1 MTPRYLR
8 SLILFSLSCIAFPL
22 FSQSSKETIDA
33 LQKKFKDEKV
43 ASTSFQS
50 VYDFVVQREE
60 LVVEEAETVKMI
72 AFEPGAAGSREV
84 FYNDNIEVTSGK
96 LTGPKVNSALK
107 VCGNYEVES
116 IFYSDAKVCSYPYKF
131 VYRGDEMTFTSSLR
145 FTDARYLTRVLFHD
159 ELPVKTRILTFNIP
173 SDVNVELVEKNFNGF
188 NISKSV
194 SDLSGTRSI
203 TYTMEDLNALK
214 HEENSLGMLYYY
226 PHIVVVTKDFRTK
239 TGQKKVIGSAA
250 DLYGWYSTMV
260 KQVKNDPAALKAD
273 VARLTSG
280 AKTDDEKIKNIYY
293 WVQDNIKYI
302 AFEDGISGFRPEAAQ
317 NVLHNRYGD
326 CKGMANLTKEM
337 LRLAGFD
344 ARLTWI
350 GTNRIP
356 YTYELPSLA
365 VDNHMICTV
374 LIGERQYILDPTEK
388 FIALGKHGERI
399 QGKEMMIED
408 GERFIVKKVP
418 VSGADQNLIVRK
430 EELYLDGETLK
441 GKGKVS
447 IQGEALKSILYLS
460 TNIRQENQKKLFDNI
475 VVSDFGNADQVSV
488 INAPQVDR
496 DKSLDLEYTYGLAN
510 RVTSFDKDLY
520 IEIDWTKN
528 FRNLKMDSTRVSDYY
543 FHRKIRNRVE
553 KRFTIP
559 AGYKVTH
566 LPANIKNAH
575 ADFSFE
581 LFFEQKGNVLI
592 YTNEIS
598 VNHGLVKRSDFKTWN
613 AYIKQLTESYDDQV
627 VLTKTN

>member
-1 MTPRYLR
+1 
-8 SLILFSLSCIAFPL
+8 
-22 FSQSSKETIDA
+22 
-33 LQKKFKDEKV
+33 
-43 ASTSFQS
+43 
-50 VYDFVVQREE
+50 
-60 LVVEEAETVKMI
+60 
-72 AFEPGAAGSREV
+72 
-84 FYNDNIEVTSGK
+84 
-96 LTGPKVNSALK
+96 
-107 VCGNYEVES
+107 
-116 IFYSDAKVCSYPYKF
+116 
-131 VYRGDEMTFTSSLR
+131 
-145 FTDARYLTRVLFHD
+145 
-159 ELPVKTRILTFNIP
+159 
-173 SDVNVELVEKNFNGF
+173 
-188 NISKSV
+188 
-194 SDLSGTRSI
+194 
-203 TYTMEDLNALK
+203 
-214 HEENSLGMLYYY
+214 
-226 PHIVVVTKDFRTK
+226 
-239 TGQKKVIGSAA
+239 
-250 DLYGWYSTMV
+250 
-260 KQVKNDPAALKAD
+260 
-273 VARLTSG
+273 
-280 AKTDDEKIKNIYY
+280 
-293 WVQDNIKYI
+293 
-302 AFEDGISGFRPEAAQ
+302 
-317 NVLHNRYGD
+317 
-326 CKGMANLTKEM
+326 
-337 LRLAGFD
+337 
-344 ARLTWI
+344 
-350 GTNRIP
+350 
-356 YTYELPSLA
+356 
-365 VDNHMICTV
+365 MICTV